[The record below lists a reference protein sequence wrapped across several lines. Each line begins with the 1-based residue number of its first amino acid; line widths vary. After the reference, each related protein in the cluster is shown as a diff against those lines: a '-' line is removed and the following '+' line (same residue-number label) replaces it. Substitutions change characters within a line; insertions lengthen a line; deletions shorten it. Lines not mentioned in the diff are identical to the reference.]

1 MKKPSY
7 TAIAVVA
14 VLAVLTQTQA
24 AITEEDAEAY
34 KKWPSWGFH
43 ERLNFLLY
51 EEDWANFRTEF
62 FQKDVTRSNSAT
74 LQDFVR
80 VHSDFMETERIEE
93 FFQACV
99 DADDSDDCDYISYV
113 VARGDYDQN
122 GNPFD
127 NNEWE
132 MRESMFIK
140 GFEDAVNNPHISE
153 AELAILGMKIG
164 EDGIIEEL

>member
-1 MKKPSY
+1 
-7 TAIAVVA
+7 
-14 VLAVLTQTQA
+14 
-24 AITEEDAEAY
+24 
-34 KKWPSWGFH
+34 
-43 ERLNFLLY
+43 
-51 EEDWANFRTEF
+51 
-62 FQKDVTRSNSAT
+62 
-74 LQDFVR
+74 
-80 VHSDFMETERIEE
+80 METDRIEE

-99 DADDSDDCDYISYV
+99 DADDSNECDFVSYV

-140 GFEDAVNNPHISE
+140 GFEDAVNNPEITE
-153 AELAILGMKIG
+153 MELEILGMRIG